1 MKRVLVILAALVV
14 LFCLA
19 SCSDGLAGLMEKM
32 SHNIY
37 GIKADVSDASE
48 AADKVG
54 ATKNEDGTVSI
65 DYSSAASIIDSI
77 QSLKKSNSNM
87 RELKRQ
93 LSEPVFT
100 DQADI
105 DALKASLGDKAKTL
119 AKEIGSDATGVKK
132 TIRDAV
138 LTYSGALTDVP
149 AKSEIAVL
157 AVLDSMASSVEEL
170 DGQTLIEEAL
180 KCAEALQVLCKVGE
194 IDVLGDTSINNLV
207 GLFTGSGSDSRAED
221 DNQFR
226 KTFGTSLQKLIRS
239 ITNDDGSFNEQGYNR
254 LVMESL
260 SLKAAYDLTTR
271 DYEIDF
277 FSLLLFG
284 VENRSNPIGL
294 KAEDFGRYLICGT
307 LSMMAEFDNCLT
319 AHGEI
324 IHDPWRQFVKGYVT
338 SNYDAFMGSGE
349 FKAPNQ
355 DSFSEPMDY
364 LAQLMKAAMP
374 NLGFLFE
381 YDTSADYETRYEAF
395 SEGLQ
400 ILVFEISLYF
410 MDEDAGGLPAYIA
423 SLGDGEFAATVT
435 DLATSLQYDMGSE
448 LKSLYVIMV
457 DTGYGSLLN
466 GPIEQ
471 LQAVIGE
478 IMDMLDSGEDFDY
491 DDILGDGDEPEES
504 DPLPL
509 DFKEEGENF
518 LLGYGAVS
526 EGFDMEGF
534 RVAFTAAEDEDTVVP
549 VEIGGKNNVYW
560 YGYDSDYTFY
570 TMKDD
575 SLMVYSEEGWENY
588 LDENVQSIRAALFN
602 PFVESILY
610 GIYEEGFGIFERDE
624 SSDET
629 VCERPCS
636 AYWVNGRDDIDVI
649 LVDENYGFLAKTVS
663 NTTDVLYKGY
673 TLTSVE
679 IDSTTLP
686 AGYDDALSALE

>member
-48 AADKVG
+48 AADKVD

-239 ITNDDGSFNEQGYNR
+239 ITNDDGSFNEKGYNR

-260 SLKAAYDLTTR
+260 SLKAAYDLMTR

-284 VENRSNPIGL
+284 VENSSNPIGL

-504 DPLPL
+504 DPLPVEKEDGQDL
-509 DFKEEGENF
+509 LIGYGRIEEGVKW
-518 LLGYGAVS
+518 G
-526 EGFDMEGF
+526 GF
-534 RVAFTAAEDEDTVVP
+534 RLRFKADGIEEGTTSFD
-549 VEIGGKNNVYW
+549 IGGKDNVFWRGLGSY
-560 YGYDSDYTFY
+560 YYFY
-570 TMKDD
+570 TE
-575 SLMVYSEEGWENY
+575 SGGVLLRWSEGSWVPVSEEEGIPCVRE
-588 LDENVQSIRAALFN
+588 ALFDDI
-602 PFVESILY
+602 VDGVLY
-610 GIYEEGFGIFERDE
+610 EMYDEGFGVIRRDE
-624 SSDET
+624 EGDQKILDRDCMAYLPVNIEEIACMYLDADCGFLVKLTSDD
-629 VCERPCS
+629 
-636 AYWVNGRDDIDVI
+636 DDIYRNFEMTLI
-649 LVDENYGFLAKTVS
+649 EIVDGVTVPEGYG
-663 NTTDVLYKGY
+663 
-673 TLTSVE
+673 
-679 IDSTTLP
+679 
-686 AGYDDALSALE
+686 DALSALE

>member
-105 DALKASLGDKAKTL
+105 DSLKASLDDKASTL
-119 AKEIGSDATGVKK
+119 ASEIGSDATGVKK

-324 IHDPWRQFVKGYVT
+324 STIHG
-338 SNYDAFMGSGE
+338 GS
-349 FKAPNQ
+349 
-355 DSFSEPMDY
+355 S
-364 LAQLMKAAMP
+364 
-374 NLGFLFE
+374 
-381 YDTSADYETRYEAF
+381 
-395 SEGLQ
+395 
-400 ILVFEISLYF
+400 
-410 MDEDAGGLPAYIA
+410 
-423 SLGDGEFAATVT
+423 
-435 DLATSLQYDMGSE
+435 
-448 LKSLYVIMV
+448 
-457 DTGYGSLLN
+457 
-466 GPIEQ
+466 
-471 LQAVIGE
+471 
-478 IMDMLDSGEDFDY
+478 
-491 DDILGDGDEPEES
+491 
-504 DPLPL
+504 
-509 DFKEEGENF
+509 
-518 LLGYGAVS
+518 
-526 EGFDMEGF
+526 
-534 RVAFTAAEDEDTVVP
+534 
-549 VEIGGKNNVYW
+549 
-560 YGYDSDYTFY
+560 
-570 TMKDD
+570 
-575 SLMVYSEEGWENY
+575 
-588 LDENVQSIRAALFN
+588 
-602 PFVESILY
+602 
-610 GIYEEGFGIFERDE
+610 
-624 SSDET
+624 
-629 VCERPCS
+629 
-636 AYWVNGRDDIDVI
+636 
-649 LVDENYGFLAKTVS
+649 
-663 NTTDVLYKGY
+663 
-673 TLTSVE
+673 
-679 IDSTTLP
+679 
-686 AGYDDALSALE
+686 